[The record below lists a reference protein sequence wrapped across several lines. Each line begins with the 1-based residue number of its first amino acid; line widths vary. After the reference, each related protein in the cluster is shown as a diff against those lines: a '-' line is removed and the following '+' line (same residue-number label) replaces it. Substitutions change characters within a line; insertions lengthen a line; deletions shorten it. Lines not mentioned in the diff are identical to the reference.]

1 MPSLGRSCSSPSSTS
16 GAQDVDG
23 DQSSE
28 VQVEGSGSR
37 DDKRASYPALPRSA
51 STLEPPSERSRNRSL
66 SAPHLAWLRPKEK
79 SGSANGTKESSAS
92 SARTFSSE
100 PKNRPRSAA
109 YKSVRSISGRLRTA
123 SKSRSRPSS
132 ASGEDMSRGMSL
144 SKMLVSEVSKYI

>member
-1 MPSLGRSCSSPSSTS
+1 MPSLSRSCSSPSSMS

-28 VQVEGSGSR
+28 VQIEGRESR
-37 DDKRASYPALPRSA
+37 DDKRASYPAPPKSA
-51 STLEPPSERSRNRSL
+51 STLEPPLERSRNRSL

-79 SGSANGTKESSAS
+79 SGSANGTKESSAL
-92 SARTFSSE
+92 ARTFSSE

-132 ASGEDMSRGMSL
+132 ASGEDMSRGKSL
-144 SKMLVSEVSKYI
+144 SKMLVNEISKYI